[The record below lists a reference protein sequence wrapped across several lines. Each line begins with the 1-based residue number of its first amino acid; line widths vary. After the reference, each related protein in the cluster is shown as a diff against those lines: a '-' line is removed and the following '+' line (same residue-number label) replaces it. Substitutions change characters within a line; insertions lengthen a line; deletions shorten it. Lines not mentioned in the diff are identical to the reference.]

1 MSDNSNVTKN
11 LNSILEDMK
20 NNKKVTKL
28 IKILVHIW
36 WQIYKHKNSSA

>member
-1 MSDNSNVTKN
+1 MSYNSNVTKN
-11 LNSILEDMK
+11 SNSILEDMK

>member
-11 LNSILEDMK
+11 SNSILEDMK

>member
-1 MSDNSNVTKN
+1 MSDNSIVTKN
-11 LNSILEDMK
+11 SNSILKDMK

-36 WQIYKHKNSSA
+36 WQIYKHKNNSA

>member
-11 LNSILEDMK
+11 SNSILEDMK

-36 WQIYKHKNSSA
+36 WQIHKHKNSSA